1 MIYPIISPLR
11 LVLTRNEINS
21 RRESLL
27 STSRSVRAPSQEG
40 EKGSRSF
47 SPAFTLDDDD
57 CDDDDDDDRRNRG
70 ENSLR
75 RGIKSRMIYARAK

>member
-27 STSRSVRAPSQEG
+27 STSRSVRPQSQEG
-40 EKGSRSF
+40 EKGTRSF

-57 CDDDDDDDRRNRG
+57 CDDDDDDRRNRG